1 MWASMVGNRKNR
13 GTEIPSSWQQIVRG
27 NHQQVGKG
35 GKGNGTRS
43 CVKPPVRDVSKKIWK
58 TLQKE
63 GGEEQGGEIVDGG
76 AKLGCLGTQKC
87 KAGGIPS
94 EGAILRIQ

>member
-1 MWASMVGNRKNR
+1 MVGNRKNP

-27 NHQQVGKG
+27 NHHQVGKG

-43 CVKPPVRDVSKKIWK
+43 YVKPPVRDVSKKIWK
-58 TLQKE
+58 TSQEE

-76 AKLGCLGTQKC
+76 VKVGCLATQKS
-87 KAGGIPS
+87 KAGRMPS
-94 EGAILRIQ
+94 GGSISRIQQ